1 MIDFIFNGTIS
12 IDNENKDAFIE
23 DFNKFLESQ
32 KAVFSGVVRIN
43 EFEDA
48 EIIDD

>member
-1 MIDFIFNGTIS
+1 MTDFVFNGTIS
-12 IDNENKDAFIE
+12 ITTENKDAFIK

-32 KAVFSGVVRIN
+32 KATFKGVIRID
-43 EFEDA
+43 EFDDA